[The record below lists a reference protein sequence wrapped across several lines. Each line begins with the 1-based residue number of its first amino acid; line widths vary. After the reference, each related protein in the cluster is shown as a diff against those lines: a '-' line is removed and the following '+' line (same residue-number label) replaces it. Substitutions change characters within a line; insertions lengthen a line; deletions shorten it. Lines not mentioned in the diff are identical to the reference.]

1 MFHYCVHLLHFTEG
15 VAYKRIAVAW
25 ARSPQH
31 RESNIHLRCHSHN
44 QYAADL
50 DFGASY
56 MAARRKRANAAA
68 KEVAPARSLDLGRQ
82 LDLNPVAARRDRGV
96 PHGDRELQIPEQQAL
111 WHEANCCELR
121 RRAFARWR

>member
-31 RESNIHLRCHSHN
+31 RESNIHLRCRSHN

-56 MAARRKRANAAA
+56 MAARPWV
-68 KEVAPARSLDLGRQ
+68 EIFRSKSPRSRCITFWPGF
-82 LDLNPVAARRDRGV
+82 G
-96 PHGDRELQIPEQQAL
+96 
-111 WHEANCCELR
+111 
-121 RRAFARWR
+121 